1 MRRTRRFG
9 EFLLRRNNTDARG
22 GGIGQIV
29 GEEGVLVMT
38 KNDKPHLKRGKRLGR
53 RKIRRTGRG
62 ERGEVDACEEGM
74 TLSGM
79 KKKRRNEEGLR
90 IVRTNSLLGIL
101 VQEALN
107 QVLR

>member
-38 KNDKPHLKRGKRLGR
+38 KNDKAHLKRGKRLGR

-90 IVRTNSLLGIL
+90 VVRTNSLLGIL
-101 VQEALN
+101 VQEALY

>member
-1 MRRTRRFG
+1 
-9 EFLLRRNNTDARG
+9 
-22 GGIGQIV
+22 
-29 GEEGVLVMT
+29 MT

-90 IVRTNSLLGIL
+90 VVRTNSLLGIL
-101 VQEALN
+101 VQEALY

>member
-38 KNDKPHLKRGKRLGR
+38 KNDKPHLKRGKRFGR

-101 VQEALN
+101 VQEALY